1 MKLTKIYK
9 KQQQTPQLNPAT
21 RINIMQ
27 LTLEINKKGKRNWR
41 TKETPSSAQI
51 LTLPPQF

>member
-9 KQQQTPQLNPAT
+9 NSNKPPQPNPDT